1 MNQTTDTVLSPRLRQ
16 DLIQRLATKWKSL
29 LWTGIGLAVLGL
41 MAMLSPIVSTLVTVR
56 IIGWLFLF
64 AGIAGVFNAFSTQG
78 VGSFFGALLFSLLS
92 VAIGAHMIGNPG
104 AGMVFLTVMIAAIF
118 VIEGA
123 YQAAVSFE
131 LKPDHG
137 WGWML
142 TSAVFSIGVG
152 ILIISGLPGAS
163 LVIIGFLVGLN
174 FFSTGFAIIMFA
186 SHLKKASA

>member
-1 MNQTTDTVLSPRLRQ
+1 MNQNTDTALSPRLRQ
-16 DLIQRLATKWKSL
+16 DLIQKLATKWKSL

-41 MAMLSPIVSTLVTVR
+41 MAMLSPVVSTLVTVR

-142 TSAVFSIGVG
+142 TSAIFSVGVG

-174 FFSTGFAIIMFA
+174 FFSTGFAMIMFA

>member
-16 DLIQRLATKWKSL
+16 DLIQRLATKRKPL
-29 LWTGIGLAVLGL
+29 LWTGIVLAVIGL
-41 MAMLSPIVSTLVTVR
+41 CAMLSPVVSTLVTVR
-56 IIGWLFLF
+56 VIGWLFLF
-64 AGIAGVFNAFSTQG
+64 AGIAGVLNAFSTQG
-78 VGSFFGALLFSLLS
+78 IGSFFGALLFSLLS
-92 VAIGAHMIGNPG
+92 VAIGAYMIGNPG
-104 AGMVFLTVMIAAIF
+104 AGMVFLTVMIAATF

-123 YQAAVSFE
+123 YQAAVAFE

-142 TSAVFSIGVG
+142 TSALFSIGVG

-174 FFSTGFAIIMFA
+174 FFSTGFAMIMLA
-186 SHLKKASA
+186 NRLKEVSA